1 MRTRARR
8 GGGNRGIVRYCVL
21 PDVHPPAGNV
31 EPMMERGI
39 IERIDARGRITV
51 RLPDRVVV
59 AEVNNGSGGC
69 IGDRIEGDMRPGLR
83 SWRNV
88 GNGILSVV
96 HVVAVLPVD
105 EVFPPARDSDQNERR
120 KLS

>member
-8 GGGNRGIVRYCVL
+8 GGGNYGTLRYCVL
-21 PDVHPPAGNV
+21 PPADSV
-31 EPMMERGI
+31 EHMTERGI
-39 IERIDARGRITV
+39 IERIDTRGRITL

-69 IGDRIEGDMRPGLR
+69 IGDTIEGDMRPGLR

-96 HVVAVLPVD
+96 HVVAVQPVLPVD
-105 EVFPPARDSDQNERR
+105 EASPPARDGDQNDRR